1 MDISKITMPEDQ
13 KQKCHTIIH
22 GAAVAAGGA
31 GSGLAQVP
39 MADSAIIT
47 PIQIG
52 MIIALGKVFDQK
64 ITKSAANAILSG
76 MVASFAG
83 RTASQLL
90 VGWLPFVGNAINAT
104 TAASL
109 TELVGWNAAEQFY
122 KNQLNSINSEVYD
135 SEEQA
140 QIESESPDENAD
152 RYHQLEKRAKE
163 FLCGRKSKQENRE
176 EYDALLN
183 DIEYELDTVF
193 NEHLFSIYD
202 KLSSGK
208 VEPPSDEQ
216 INTKRT
222 QNSDR
227 ACEINVYNVFTLEE
241 AGEYRITAK
250 VNYSP
255 IHVGDTF
262 ALLVDNKPTNEKITV
277 LQIGFVDHQWEEKEP
292 DTIVTLIVSSNIECA
307 SALLNQRFIYTE

>member
-1 MDISKITMPEDQ
+1 MMDTSKITMPEDQ

-39 MADSAIIT
+39 MADSAVIT

-90 VGWLPFVGNAINAT
+90 VGWLPLVGNAVNAA

-122 KNQLNSINSEVYD
+122 KNQLNSMNYEVYD
-135 SEEQA
+135 GKERT
-140 QIESESPDENAD
+140 QIDSESPDENTG
-152 RYHQLEKRAKE
+152 RYRQLEKKRMSFCVDEKANKKIE
-163 FLCGRKSKQENRE
+163 KSIMLC
-176 EYDALLN
+176 
-183 DIEYELDTVF
+183 
-193 NEHLFSIYD
+193 
-202 KLSSGK
+202 
-208 VEPPSDEQ
+208 
-216 INTKRT
+216 
-222 QNSDR
+222 
-227 ACEINVYNVFTLEE
+227 
-241 AGEYRITAK
+241 
-250 VNYSP
+250 
-255 IHVGDTF
+255 
-262 ALLVDNKPTNEKITV
+262 
-277 LQIGFVDHQWEEKEP
+277 
-292 DTIVTLIVSSNIECA
+292 
-307 SALLNQRFIYTE
+307 